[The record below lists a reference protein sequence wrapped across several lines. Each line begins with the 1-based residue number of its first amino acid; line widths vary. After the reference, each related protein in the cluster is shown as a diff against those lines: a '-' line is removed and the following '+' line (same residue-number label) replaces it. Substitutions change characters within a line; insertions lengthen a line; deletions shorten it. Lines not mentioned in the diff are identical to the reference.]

1 MKMNMKTK
9 ILMLPVIF
17 LLILG
22 GIGVYTMIIVQDRII
37 KTAHEKLKGDLAM
50 GRALINAKFPGEWSI
65 RDEKLHKGETAF
77 NQNFSV
83 VDAIGELTGDTVTI
97 FQGDTRITTNV
108 KKPDGNRAIG
118 TQVAENVK
126 EATLKKG
133 ETYLG
138 KALVVNVWNQTAY
151 EPIKNVKGEIIGM
164 FYVGV
169 PNTYYDK
176 VVRELSARIIGLGVF
191 GLLIL
196 FVLAIQV
203 TRSMV
208 NPIQRVTEGLSS
220 GAIQV
225 TSASAQ
231 LSAASQSLAEGASEQ
246 AAGLEETSSSM
257 EEITSMTAQ
266 NAQNAAQ
273 ANTLM
278 EETVQ
283 VVAEANQSMGE
294 LMEAIGEI
302 SSSSEETGKII
313 KTIDEIAFQTNLLA
327 LNAAVE
333 AARAGEAGAGFA
345 VVADEV
351 RNLAMRSA
359 EAAKNTAH
367 LIEDTVKKVKRG
379 SEIVSRTNESF
390 RKVAGSSRQVG
401 DLVGEIAAASREQ
414 AQGIEQITKA
424 ISEMDR
430 VVQQN
435 AANAEESA
443 SASEHMN
450 AQAEQMKL
458 FVAELTAV
466 VDGSENGHQK
476 PSAQK
481 PEARPGFARKGGCQ
495 LPAWPVHMD
504 SSRRIKAVS
513 GPSGKEIWPERVIAL
528 DESDF
533 KEF

>member
-1 MKMNMKTK
+1 
-9 ILMLPVIF
+9 
-17 LLILG
+17 
-22 GIGVYTMIIVQDRII
+22 
-37 KTAHEKLKGDLAM
+37 M
-50 GRALINAKFPGEWSI
+50 GRALINARFPGEWSI
-65 RDEKLHKGETAF
+65 KEDKLYKGETNF
-77 NQNFSV
+77 IENFSI

-97 FQGDTRITTNV
+97 FQGDTRIATNV
-108 KKPDGNRAIG
+108 KKADGNRAIG

-133 ETYLG
+133 ETYIG
-138 KALVVNVWNQTAY
+138 KALVVSVWNQSAY
-151 EPIKNVKGEIIGM
+151 EPIKNAKGEIIGM

-176 VVRELSARIIGLGVF
+176 VIRGLSTSIVGLGVLGF
-191 GLLIL
+191 LIV
-196 FVLAIQV
+196 FVLGVQL

-208 NPIQRVTEGLSS
+208 NPIQWVVEGLSI
-220 GAIQV
+220 GAEQL

-231 LSAASQSLAEGASEQ
+231 VSAASQSLAEGASEQ

-278 EETVQ
+278 AETVK
-283 VVAEANQSMGE
+283 VVAEANKSMGE
-294 LMEAIGEI
+294 LTQAIGEI

-351 RNLAMRSA
+351 RNLALRSA
-359 EAAKNTAH
+359 EAAKNTSH

-390 RKVAGSSRQVG
+390 GKVAGSSRKAG
-401 DLVGEIAAASREQ
+401 DLVGEIAAASGSRPR
-414 AQGIEQITKA
+414 GL
-424 ISEMDR
+424 SRSPGPSREMDL

-443 SASEHMN
+443 SSSE
-450 AQAEQMKL
+450 ADE
-458 FVAELTAV
+458 
-466 VDGSENGHQK
+466 
-476 PSAQK
+476 
-481 PEARPGFARKGGCQ
+481 RPG
-495 LPAWPVHMD
+495 
-504 SSRRIKAVS
+504 
-513 GPSGKEIWPERVIAL
+513 
-528 DESDF
+528 
-533 KEF
+533 